1 MLKLTQLWGRCC
13 GVRKNKEDI
22 IRKTIPF
29 GPSEKDLYDYAVKQC
44 ELDGIKFAT
53 YVKKLIRESRDNSSL
68 DSLLEKKLDKYF
80 SDKNFT
86 INNPEIKKQKFD
98 KEDKKALL
106 NFMKK

>member
-1 MLKLTQLWGRCC
+1 MR
-13 GVRKNKEDI
+13 RNKEDI

-29 GPSEKDLYDYAVKQC
+29 GPSEKDLYNYAIKQC

-53 YVKKLIRESRDNSSL
+53 YVKKLIRESRDNTSL

-86 INNPEIKKQKFD
+86 FDNSKTKETTQKFK